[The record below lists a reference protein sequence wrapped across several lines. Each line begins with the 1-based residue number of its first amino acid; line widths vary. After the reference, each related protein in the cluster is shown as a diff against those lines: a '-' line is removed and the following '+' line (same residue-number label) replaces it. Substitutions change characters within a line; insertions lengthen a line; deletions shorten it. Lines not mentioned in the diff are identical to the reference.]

1 MSIGFIVSS
10 GLLWA
15 IVIILSFLVFA
26 LARQVGI
33 LHERVAPA
41 GALLPTSGPKVGE
54 MTEAMNLN
62 DLDGKKI
69 TIGGVDSSDLA
80 TLIMFISPTCPVCK
94 SLVPIA
100 KSLATHE
107 SHQMRLVFAS
117 DGDNHNQ
124 HLAYVSDLNIEGL
137 PYIISQPL
145 GLRYEVSKLPFAVL
159 IGSDGT
165 LKSKGLV
172 NSREHLESLVEAME
186 SGVATLQDY
195 VQLNNTDSE
204 QSIREKAS

>member
-100 KSLATHE
+100 QSLASHE
-107 SHQMRLVFAS
+107 SHQMRLIFAS

-159 IGSDGT
+159 IGGDGT

-195 VQLNNTDSE
+195 VKLNNTDSD

>member
-100 KSLATHE
+100 QSLASHE
-107 SHQMRLVFAS
+107 SHQMRLIFAS

-124 HLAYVSDLNIEGL
+124 HLAYVSDLNIKRL

-195 VQLNNTDSE
+195 VKLNNTDSD

>member
-1 MSIGFIVSS
+1 LSIGFIVSS

-100 KSLATHE
+100 QSLASHE
-107 SHQMRLVFAS
+107 SHQMRLIFAS

-124 HLAYVSDLNIEGL
+124 HLAYVSDLNIKRL

-159 IGSDGT
+159 IGGDGT

-195 VQLNNTDSE
+195 VKLNNTDSD